1 MPYFILGLSLIL
13 YGLSLN
19 PSALADEILP
29 IAKIMERPA
38 DYQAK
43 VAIVEG
49 RVSDVR
55 ELPPRFRVHRCGGG
69 PVYDAQQFMLQDQ
82 SGSIQVG
89 VAGFCKPN
97 AMRPVVEDE
106 RLRIRGVV
114 VADEKDP
121 LGIPMIYADAID
133 RVTP

>member
-1 MPYFILGLSLIL
+1 MPYFILGLSLIW

-19 PSALADEILP
+19 PWALADEILP